1 MVFHTAPPHPAS
13 KARMICS
20 PQLVG
25 GADASQNGLGHW
37 MPQKVVASVGLGMLD
52 PQPSGDADACAF
64 SISDRVYHFTAA
76 VGAVS
81 ARKVFRNRGL
91 ASGSIDH
98 NTAALEL
105 KLVRKAGLVCLP
117 DGEHYQI
124 GREAKFR
131 TRLRDDRSIR

>member
-52 PQPSGDADACAF
+52 PQPSGDADTCAF
-64 SISDRVYHFTAA
+64 SVGHCIDHFAA
-76 VGAVS
+76 AIGAVS
-81 ARKVFRNRGL
+81 AREVIRNRGL
-91 ASGSIDH
+91 AGGPIDRD
-98 NTAALEL
+98 TAALKL
-105 KLVRKAGLVCLP
+105 K
-117 DGEHYQI
+117 
-124 GREAKFR
+124 
-131 TRLRDDRSIR
+131 